1 LIEEFLSAFCCALR
15 AKISPVGQTSADLL
29 RILLA
34 DNNDANAFLFQCG
47 VNRLARPC
55 AFQRVAAPAQLPE
68 KFQSFRPSIV
78 IASGIFAEPDELKG
92 LKEFTNGHPV
102 ICAVPN
108 VAAAEAALAAGAADC
123 VLISQVDELHA
134 CIERHLSGENQV
146 PYFKKDLAS
155 SEPEPRE
162 KAPSKLDQRLQDFDR
177 WVGAKLRQVAKAA
190 KVKWEKLG
198 HVSGIAWAAARAETL
213 RRYKELKVQ
222 WLLRKERKI
231 VQSSMA
237 AKGRQADA
245 GFLDLGST
253 SSGVPGFQPNAPR
266 NSIEALTGTGA
277 RQNEPQ
283 EPKIRITSREPIAP
297 LEAAPGEAKD
307 DETLRTLELS
317 FKTLFHT
324 ALDPMFLLDGLGC
337 FLHANA
343 PACSLLGLTSATVLG
358 KSFLDF
364 VPNSEKAQVSAM
376 WEAMLIE
383 GQQKGEVHLRSAS
396 GEMRDVLISARS
408 NLWFGV
414 HLLIVREQTELKR
427 LRETVRSFVNAVN
440 PA

>member
-1 LIEEFLSAFCCALR
+1 M
-15 AKISPVGQTSADLL
+15 GQTTADLL

-68 KFQSFRPSIV
+68 KFQNFRPTIV

-108 VAAAEAALAAGAADC
+108 VTAAEAALAAGAADC

-134 CIERHLSGENQV
+134 CIERHLSGENLV

-155 SEPEPRE
+155 REPEAQE
-162 KAPSKLDQRLQDFDR
+162 KTPSKLDLKLQAFDR
-177 WVGAKLRQVAKAA
+177 WVGAKLRQFVRAA
-190 KVKWEKLG
+190 KMKSGKFG
-198 HVSGIAWAAARAETL
+198 RVSRIAWNAARAETV
-213 RRYKELKVQ
+213 RRYKALRVQ
-222 WLLRKERKI
+222 WLLRKQRKI
-231 VQSSMA
+231 VESNVA
-237 AKGRQADA
+237 ATARTAEA
-245 GFLDLGST
+245 GFVDLGMT
-253 SSGVPGFQPNAPR
+253 SELKTDLSRSSAGP
-266 NSIEALTGTGA
+266 LTQSGA
-277 RQNEPQ
+277 RENKPRDYS
-283 EPKIRITSREPIAP
+283 KIETSSREPVEELDPAP
-297 LEAAPGEAKD
+297 IRAKE

-324 ALDPMFLLDGLGC
+324 GLDPMFLVDGLGC

-343 PACSLLGLTSATVLG
+343 PACSLLGLTSASVLG
-358 KSFLDF
+358 KGLLDF
-364 VPNSEKAQVSAM
+364 VPTSEKAQVSAM

-383 GQQKGEVHLRSAS
+383 GQQKAEVHLRSAS
-396 GEMRDVLISARS
+396 GEVRDVLISARS

-414 HLLIVREQTELKR
+414 HLIIVRDQTELKR

-440 PA
+440 PT